1 MVKKYSIWVED
12 LPNGKYKFNQKYADP
27 LRSTEDHIV
36 LRKVSVTLTKKTAQA
51 KRKAEEILAQK
62 IQKKIEA
69 SHPNESVILF
79 SDLADKYLE
88 YMKDTD
94 QPYNTRRIAIYEMNL
109 FKKDF
114 GENTIAKNITTP
126 VINSLLEKYLYKD
139 NLANK
144 TVKNKKFYMS
154 SVFEY
159 GISHGLL
166 STNPTINARVK
177 YKDET
182 VRKKERI
189 ENKYLTD
196 DELRTILLYVKD
208 VLHRQDYY
216 DLFKFLSLTGMRIS
230 EVIGLTNKDIVKD
243 ASGAWIAK
251 VRGNNNYK
259 VGVIFEEEGGN
270 RNIKDT
276 RTKTPAGFRSVYLN
290 DEAVEIC
297 KRNIENEPRLFLNIK
312 SPGLG
317 IWNNVPIYKFLRRV
331 GRELGIPKKLSSH
344 FFRHTYISKLS
355 ELHVPL
361 NVIMQ
366 QVGQA
371 DSEVTKKIYTHVTQN
386 EQIYLK
392 EQLSKLKL

>member
-12 LPNGKYKFNQKYADP
+12 LPNGKYKFCQKYADP
-27 LRSTEDHIV
+27 LRSTEKHIIW
-36 LRKVSVTLTKKTAQA
+36 RKVSVTLTKKTAQA

-69 SHPNESVILF
+69 SNPNESVILF

>member
-27 LRSTEDHIV
+27 LRSTADHIV

-51 KRKAEEILAQK
+51 KRKAEEILTQK

-216 DLFKFLSLTGMRIS
+216 DLFKFLLLTGMRIS

-386 EQIYLK
+386 EQTYLK
-392 EQLSKLKL
+392 EQLSKIKL